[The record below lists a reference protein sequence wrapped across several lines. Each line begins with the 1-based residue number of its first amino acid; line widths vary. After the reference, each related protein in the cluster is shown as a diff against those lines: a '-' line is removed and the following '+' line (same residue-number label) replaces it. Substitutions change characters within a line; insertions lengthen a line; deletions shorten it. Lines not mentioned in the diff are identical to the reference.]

1 MAAWTASKPT
11 YPTVENRFHFD
22 VEQKLENGAQI
33 YFCPRTT
40 NL

>member
-1 MAAWTASKPT
+1 MAAWTASKPA
-11 YPTVENRFHFD
+11 YPTVESRFYFD
-22 VEQKLENGAQI
+22 VAQKSEIGAQI